1 MIVLPSKLTD
11 FQFSATGTTLHC
23 FTDGTAADPCNP
35 EESLAAWS
43 VADAVQGPLSWGPLP
58 GIQQTVPRAE
68 AFAVLSVMHWIVA
81 FEGSVHLW
89 VDNQGVVDHVRDI
102 LRGFQSIGR

>member
-1 MIVLPSKLTD
+1 MERLQIL
-11 FQFSATGTTLHC
+11 ATH
-23 FTDGTAADPCNP
+23 P

-68 AFAVLSVMHWIVA
+68 VFAVLSVMHWIVA
-81 FEGSVHLW
+81 FEGPVHLW